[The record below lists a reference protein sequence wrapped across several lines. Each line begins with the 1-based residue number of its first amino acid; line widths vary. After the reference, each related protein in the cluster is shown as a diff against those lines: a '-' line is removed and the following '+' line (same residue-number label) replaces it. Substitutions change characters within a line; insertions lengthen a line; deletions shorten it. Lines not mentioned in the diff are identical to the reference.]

1 MRKLAIFALLCSATI
16 VVTAQSTP
24 ATSQPGSVSRTI
36 KAVNY
41 RLRGSA
47 VNVDFH
53 GTELMSGATGEARV
67 EGKKSSVEID
77 AKFDGLDDPTRFGL
91 EYLTYVLWAVSPQGR
106 AENLGEIVLDHHS
119 GHVKA
124 TSDMPTFG
132 MFVTAEPYFAVTQ
145 PGNVVV
151 MENTLPAGLSQ
162 ENVEA
167 RYELLAKGTYSSTQT
182 RIENAIFGVDQKTPR
197 ILFEARNA
205 LRIAHNAA
213 AERYASSSMAKA
225 DEQLKQA
232 EAAYVQ
238 KKGKS

>member
-1 MRKLAIFALLCSATI
+1 MRKLAVFALLCSATI
-16 VVTAQSTP
+16 VVTAQNTP

-53 GTELMSGATGEARV
+53 GTDLMSGASGEAKV

-106 AENLGEIVLDHHS
+106 AENKGEIVLDHHS

-124 TSDMPTFG
+124 STEMPTFG

-145 PGNVVV
+145 PGDVVV
-151 MENTLPAGLSQ
+151 MENIIPAGFGQ
-162 ENVEA
+162 ENV
-167 RYELLAKGTYSSTQT
+167 
-182 RIENAIFGVDQKTPR
+182 
-197 ILFEARNA
+197 
-205 LRIAHNAA
+205 
-213 AERYASSSMAKA
+213 
-225 DEQLKQA
+225 
-232 EAAYVQ
+232 
-238 KKGKS
+238 